1 MIMLVVVE
9 PDLTPWTDT
18 IFTSTQVCAHEI
30 PDGCRRPYCSA
41 PFCKTADSLPV
52 LSSVERFLE

>member
-30 PDGCRRPYCSA
+30 PDGCSRRPYCSA
-41 PFCKTADSLPV
+41 PFVKLLILCRFFPV
-52 LSSVERFLE
+52 LSGS